1 VFESGDNVVW
11 SRMRWW
17 SLSDIQVVKEE
28 EFGAAGRGAFIYSW
42 VELVQ
47 WVLRAAID
55 PELPFSVVR
64 ELWR

>member
-1 VFESGDNVVW
+1 
-11 SRMRWW
+11 MRWW

-28 EFGAAGRGAFIYSW
+28 EFGAAGRGDFIYSW